1 MFVRGLLTAILI
13 VAGASSASAQEKQ
26 PPYWAS
32 IASGQAMTHTGPGRN
47 YPNVWLY
54 QRRDL
59 PVRVI
64 KKYETWRLIRDPDG
78 AQGWMLVT
86 MLSDRRTAVVKP
98 GDARPI
104 RTNPNDGARAR
115 YMAEP
120 GVVGRIDKCKGD
132 GWCRI
137 EIGKKEGYIHTSD
150 LWGVADNEVVD

>member
-1 MFVRGLLTAILI
+1 MLRSGVCAALLI
-13 VAGASSASAQEKQ
+13 VAAASPAAAQEKQ

-59 PVRVI
+59 PVRVV
-64 KKYETWRLIRDPDG
+64 KKYENWRLIQDPDG

-86 MLSDRRTAVVKP
+86 MLSDRRTAIVKP
-98 GDARPI
+98 GDPKPVRVGPYEDAKV
-104 RTNPNDGARAR
+104 A
-115 YMAEP
+115 YQAEQ
-120 GVVGRIDKCKGD
+120 GVVGRISKCKE

-137 EIGKKEGYIHTSD
+137 DIGNRRGYIREAD
-150 LWGVADNEVVD
+150 VWGVHDGEVVD

>member
-1 MFVRGLLTAILI
+1 MALRGAVVGLLLI
-13 VAGASSASAQEKQ
+13 VVAAPSRAQEKQ

-32 IASGQAMTHTGPGRN
+32 IASGLALTHTGPGRT

-59 PVRVI
+59 PVRVV
-64 KKYETWRLIRDPDG
+64 KKYETWRLIQDPDG

-86 MLSDRRTAVVKP
+86 MLSDHRTAIVRPGQPRSIRSDP
-98 GDARPI
+98 GDQASV
-104 RTNPNDGARAR
+104 R
-115 YMAEP
+115 YRAEP
-120 GVVGRIDKCKGD
+120 GVVGRISKCRGD

-137 EIGKKEGYIHTSD
+137 EIGKRDGYVRTSD

>member
-1 MFVRGLLTAILI
+1 MIARGLFTAFLV
-13 VAGASSASAQEKQ
+13 VAAAAPALAQEKQ

-59 PVRVI
+59 PVRVV
-64 KKYETWRLIRDPDG
+64 KKYETWRLIQDPDG

-86 MLSDRRTAVVKP
+86 MLSDRRTAIVKP
-98 GDARPI
+98 GAPRALRTGPSDDAKV
-104 RTNPNDGARAR
+104 R
-115 YMAEP
+115 YEAEA
-120 GVVGRIDKCKGD
+120 GVVGRIDKCKGN

-137 EIGKKEGYIHTSD
+137 EVGKRDGYIRTSD
-150 LWGVADNEVVD
+150 LWGVNADEVVD

>member
-1 MFVRGLLTAILI
+1 MRGQFAFATLLIFIA
-13 VAGASSASAQEKQ
+13 AASAAAEEKQ

-54 QRRDL
+54 ERRDL

-64 KKYETWRLIRDPDG
+64 KKYDNWRLIQDPDG

-86 MLSDRRTAVVKP
+86 FLADRRTAIVKP
-98 GDARPI
+98 GEPRPI
-104 RTNPNDGARAR
+104 RVRPQDDARIA
-115 YMAEP
+115 YNAQQ
-120 GVVGRIDKCKGD
+120 GVVGQISKCSS

-137 EIGKKEGYIHTSD
+137 DIGNHRGYVRTSD
-150 LWGVADNEVVD
+150 IWGVSDGEVVD

>member
-1 MFVRGLLTAILI
+1 MLRKGAFAACLMITA
-13 VAGASSASAQEKQ
+13 ATPAAAQDKQ

-59 PVRVI
+59 PVRVL

-86 MLSDRRTAVVKP
+86 MLSDRRTAMVKP
-98 GDARPI
+98 GDPRPVRSDPSEAARI
-104 RTNPNDGARAR
+104 RYR
-115 YMAEP
+115 AEP
-120 GVVGRIDKCKGD
+120 GVVGRIDKCKGS

-137 EIGKKEGYIHTSD
+137 EIGSREGYIRTSD
-150 LWGVADNEVVD
+150 LFGVLQTEVVD

>member
-1 MFVRGLLTAILI
+1 MLFRGLLSAFLI
-13 VAGASSASAQEKQ
+13 VTAAAPALAQEKQ

-64 KKYETWRLIRDPDG
+64 KKYETWRLIQDPDG
-78 AQGWMLVT
+78 AKGWMLVT
-86 MLSDRRTAVVKP
+86 LLSDRRTAIVKP
-98 GDARPI
+98 GDPRPV
-104 RTNPNDGARAR
+104 RTGPNDSAKVR
-115 YMAEP
+115 YLAEY

-137 EIGKKEGYIHTSD
+137 EIGNKNGYIRASD
-150 LWGVADNEVVD
+150 LWGVGEGEVVG

>member
-1 MFVRGLLTAILI
+1 MIARGLFTAFLVIF
-13 VAGASSASAQEKQ
+13 AASPVLAQEKQ

-59 PVRVI
+59 PVRVV
-64 KKYETWRLIRDPDG
+64 KKYETWRLIQDPDG

-86 MLSDRRTAVVKP
+86 MLSDRRTAIVKP
-98 GDARPI
+98 GAPRPLRTGPSDDAKI
-104 RTNPNDGARAR
+104 R
-115 YMAEP
+115 YEAEP
-120 GVVGRIDKCKGD
+120 GVVGRIDKCKGN

-137 EIGKKEGYIHTSD
+137 VIGKKEGYVRTSD
-150 LWGVADNEVVD
+150 LWGVASEELVD

>member
-1 MFVRGLLTAILI
+1 MLRTGVCSALI
-13 VAGASSASAQEKQ
+13 VLASATPAMAQEKQ

-64 KKYETWRLIRDPDG
+64 KKYENWRLIQDPDG

-86 MLSDRRTAVVKP
+86 MLSDRRTAMVKP
-98 GDARPI
+98 GGPRAIRVGADDNARV
-104 RTNPNDGARAR
+104 A
-115 YMAEP
+115 YQAEP
-120 GVVGRIDKCKGD
+120 GVVGRISKCSS

-137 EIGKKEGYIHTSD
+137 DIGSRRGYVREAD
-150 LWGVADNEVVD
+150 VWGVGEGEAVD

>member
-1 MFVRGLLTAILI
+1 MSLRGALLALLML
-13 VAGASSASAQEKQ
+13 VAAMPAAAQEKQ

-32 IASGQAMTHTGPGRN
+32 IASGQALTHTGPGKN

-64 KKYETWRLIRDPDG
+64 KKYDHWRLIQDPDG

-86 MLSDRRTAVVKP
+86 LLSDRRTAIVKP
-98 GDARPI
+98 GDARPV
-104 RTNPNDGARAR
+104 RAAADDGARVR
-115 YMAEP
+115 YLVEP
-120 GVVGRIDKCKGD
+120 GVVGRIDKCRD

-137 EIGKKEGYIHTSD
+137 EVGKKDGFIRIAD
-150 LWGVADNEVVD
+150 IWGVGANEVVD

>member
-1 MFVRGLLTAILI
+1 MLRSGVCAALLI
-13 VAGASSASAQEKQ
+13 VAVAAPATAQEKQ

-32 IASGQAMTHTGPGRN
+32 VASGQAMTHTGPGRN

-64 KKYETWRLIRDPDG
+64 KKYENWRLIQDPDG

-86 MLSDRRTAVVKP
+86 MLSDRRTAIVKP
-98 GDARPI
+98 GDPRPV
-104 RTNPNDGARAR
+104 RAGPDEGARIA
-115 YMAEP
+115 YQAEP
-120 GVVGRIDKCKGD
+120 GVVGRISKCRS

-137 EIGKKEGYIHTSD
+137 DIGNHRGYIRISD
-150 LWGVADNEVVD
+150 IWGLSDGETVG

>member
-1 MFVRGLLTAILI
+1 
-13 VAGASSASAQEKQ
+13 
-26 PPYWAS
+26 
-32 IASGQAMTHTGPGRN
+32 MTHTGPGRN

-59 PVRVI
+59 PVRVV
-64 KKYETWRLIRDPDG
+64 KKYETWRLIQDPDG

-86 MLSDRRTAVVKP
+86 MLSDRRTAMVKAGEP
-98 GDARPI
+98 RPI
-104 RTNPNDGARAR
+104 RADRNEGAAIR

-137 EIGKKEGYIHTSD
+137 EIGKKQGYIRTSD
-150 LWGVADNEVVD
+150 VWGVGDGEVVD